1 MVIQQNL
8 PEGVNL
14 PLEPFTVL
22 YLIENFYL
30 FIYLFYTLFVFTL
43 FTILYGYLKRAKQHN
58 FINLEYLL
66 KTKGLVK
73 QCFLPH
79 GKVMPDTSF
88 ELNLEWTSNVS
99 CSCPYGT
106 KSEVFLETNSPLPR
120 QHLARENSS
129 PQCLWICL
137 AVRVVL

>member
-1 MVIQQNL
+1 MVIQENL

-22 YLIENFYL
+22 YLIE
-30 FIYLFYTLFVFTL
+30 TL

-99 CSCPYGT
+99 YVP
-106 KSEVFLETNSPLPR
+106 VPMVQNQRFFLKQIAHFLVN
-120 QHLARENSS
+120 
-129 PQCLWICL
+129 I
-137 AVRVVL
+137 